1 MDRAIIDYYDRLAG
15 NYDSDRFGNSYGR
28 FVHQQEREILDRAV
42 PVQATMILD
51 MGCGTGRLS
60 QYATHGCDASTES
73 LKVATS
79 KYPDKQFLAADL
91 LALPF
96 TNATFDAA
104 FCFHVLMH
112 LHLEHVG
119 GVMTEIARVLK
130 PGGIFVAD
138 VASRIRR
145 RVLRHNTAGW
155 HGSTSLS
162 LRELAALAA
171 KAGLKMDTSFGT
183 ILLPIHRFPGTL
195 RESLVKIDGRLANRF
210 PDLAS
215 YVVGSFIRERA

>member
-1 MDRAIIDYYDRLAG
+1 MDRAIIDYYDKLAG

-42 PVQATMILD
+42 PVQAGMILD

-73 LKVATS
+73 LKVATD
-79 KYPDKQFLAADL
+79 KHPDKPFLAADL
-91 LALPF
+91 LSLPF
-96 TNATFDAA
+96 ASSTFDAA

-112 LHLEHVG
+112 LRLEQVG
-119 GVMTEIARVLK
+119 DVLAEIARVLK
-130 PGGIFVAD
+130 PGGIFVVD

-145 RVLRHNTAGW
+145 RVLRHNAAGW

-162 LRELAALAA
+162 LRELSSLAA
-171 KAGLKMDTSFGT
+171 KAGLKMDASFGT
-183 ILLPIHRFPGTL
+183 ILFPIHRFPGAL
-195 RESLVKIDGRLANRF
+195 RESLVKIDGRLANRC

-215 YVVGSFIRERA
+215 YVVGRFIRERA